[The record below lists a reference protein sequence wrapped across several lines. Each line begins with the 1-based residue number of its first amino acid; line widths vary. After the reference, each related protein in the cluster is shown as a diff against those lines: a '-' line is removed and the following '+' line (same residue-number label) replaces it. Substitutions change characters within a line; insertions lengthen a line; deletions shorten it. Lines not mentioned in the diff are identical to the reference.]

1 MKKTTIALLVASGLF
16 VVLLG
21 AAIYYQSSNFLYAAS
36 AVPILIV
43 IFIPDIK
50 SSQYIKPGRSNRVS
64 LSKSGGADG
73 PELLAITFEPG
84 YVNWRKRIV
93 YFAVADAF
101 DAPTDGTNDA
111 AAPDIIAS
119 LRVLKYD
126 LLPARNNNRW
136 IGIQLDNLKERS
148 TSLAFSLDTVNRLA
162 IPMDDIRELTNLN
175 IVPSASIDKNMEA

>member
-1 MKKTTIALLVASGLF
+1 MKKTTIALLLASGLF

-21 AAIYYQSSNFLYAAS
+21 AAVYYQSSNFLYAAS

-64 LSKSGGADG
+64 LSKTGGADG
-73 PELLAITFEPG
+73 PELLSITFEPG
-84 YVNWRKRIV
+84 YVNWKRRIV
-93 YFAVADAF
+93 YFAATDAF
-101 DAPTDGTNDA
+101 DAPTDGANAVT
-111 AAPDIIAS
+111 APDIIAS

-126 LLPARNNNRW
+126 LLPARDRNRW

-148 TSLAFSLDTVNRLA
+148 TSLAFSLDTVNRLV
-162 IPMDDIRELTNLN
+162 IQMDDIRELTNVQLTPN
-175 IVPSASIDKNMEA
+175 ASIDKNIGA